1 MTIPELIKLL
11 QNRIAAL
18 NGLKATATAQGDVE
32 QVVMLE
38 TQIEQTQLT
47 LDQLRSLP

>member
-1 MTIPELIKLL
+1 VTLSELIKLL

-18 NGLKATATAQGDVE
+18 NGLKSTATAQGDVE
-32 QVVMLE
+32 QVVALE

-47 LDQLRSLP
+47 LDQLRSLS